1 MAPRAGGEEDS
12 RAPSFDF
19 LSYSSGQGHVP
30 PKPQEVGIHPLDANL
45 GQLPSQMPQDLR
57 KPHPFLQPFSLRA
70 RKDTERP
77 ELGVNFFWSL
87 PIQGSRE
94 TKPSWNRMGIQEN
107 LGKYPK
113 AHGSHGPEQTS
124 PVSLPQASVQAP
136 SVSTSS
142 EHLV

>member
-1 MAPRAGGEEDS
+1 MAPSAGGEEDS

-113 AHGSHGPEQTS
+113 AHRSHGPEQTS
-124 PVSLPQASVQAP
+124 PVSLPQAFC
-136 SVSTSS
+136 
-142 EHLV
+142 